1 MRKTTVFASLRL
13 SLKMRNGELKEEVN
27 ESQKEGVRVRN
38 RGRRWVDAGLSQTVI
53 DCVKQHSWS
62 SSISHQ

>member
-1 MRKTTVFASLRL
+1 MRKTTVFVSLRL
-13 SLKMRNGELKEEVN
+13 SLKMRNGVLKEEVN
-27 ESQKEGVRVRN
+27 ESQKEGVEGEKQRQEM
-38 RGRRWVDAGLSQTVI
+38 GGCMSKSDSH